1 MSRVLTADY
10 GTGCPCERCALG
22 HREGRLQGEMQVG
35 PPCRRSVGV
44 TPEQLLDRRHF
55 LSRAAALGA
64 STAVAANPGLAS
76 GRPLRRRR
84 AVPLPSPE
92 RIRRDFTRMV
102 EFGPRLTASRDH
114 ERYIGW
120 LEDRF
125 ERAGLTVL
133 DCDGYTTERWLAEH
147 HGLKVFDGPHRG
159 PVKIATYYPR
169 SQETPAHGVTGPLV
183 YGGTAPSLSVSGTDL
198 NALKAA
204 IERYPAELAAWAE
217 GLGGTLQGGARG
229 SVLLVDLPMPVPLTA
244 GAFLP
249 IATYLSWPG
258 HTIADWGAIDYKRVW
273 IEPGLGVPL
282 APFQSLGAQA
292 VVFIC
297 DASFAALKGGYLPF
311 THGFEPLPALYVDRE
326 EGRRLRAIASGRP
339 RARLTLTASRGKAPT
354 RAITAVLPGRSRE
367 TLIFNTHTD
376 GQGFVEENGG
386 VVFTQLARHFASLPA
401 HQRLRRT
408 LVFAAWPG
416 HMVADLP
423 QTQGWIDSHPDLVKR
438 AAAALTVEHLGCSE
452 WVDSV
457 DRGYHPTGQ
466 AEMFGVWTTQGKMFQ
481 LTRDATRAHGLPRT
495 ALLRPPA
502 QFGVG
507 AAFQSTGVPQI
518 GAIAGPE
525 YLLTI
530 SPSGDLDKLDERL
543 AARQIAWLADL
554 ARRLDG
560 VSAASLR
567 QGDPTLGAG
576 ASSGPAAPRVAC
588 A

>member
-1 MSRVLTADY
+1 
-10 GTGCPCERCALG
+10 
-22 HREGRLQGEMQVG
+22 MQVNATTG
-35 PPCRRSVGV
+35 RSVEV
-44 TPEQLLDRRHF
+44 TPEPLVDRRRF
-55 LSRAAALGA
+55 LTRAAAVGA
-64 STAVAANPGLAS
+64 STAFAGAPGLAR
-76 GRPLRRRR
+76 GRSLRHRQI
-84 AVPLPSPE
+84 VPLPGAE

-102 EFGPRLTASRDH
+102 EFGPRLTASHEH

-125 ERAGLTVL
+125 DRAGLQLL
-133 DCDGYTTERWLAEH
+133 DCDGYTTERWLAQDF
-147 HGLKVFDGPHRG
+147 GLRLVDGPHAG
-159 PVKIATYYPR
+159 PARIATYYPR
-169 SQETPAHGVTGPLV
+169 SQETTAQGVTGPLV

-198 NALKAA
+198 RALEDA
-204 IERYPAELAAWAE
+204 IARYPAELASWAA
-217 GLGGTLQGGARG
+217 GLAGMLQGDAQG
-229 SVLLVDLPMPVPLTA
+229 SILLVDLPMPVPLTA

-258 HTIADWGAIDYKRVW
+258 HTIADWGGIDYKRVW

-282 APFQSLGAQA
+282 APFQGLGARA

-297 DASFAALKGGYLPF
+297 DASFAALRGGYLPF
-311 THGFEPLPALYVDRE
+311 THGFEPLPALYVDRD
-326 EGRRLRAIASGRP
+326 EGRRLRGIASGRP
-339 RARLTLTASRGKAPT
+339 GARLTLTASRRKAPT

-386 VVFTQLARHFASLPA
+386 VVFTQLARHFASLSPER
-401 HQRLRRT
+401 RLRRT

-423 QTQGWIDSHPDLVKR
+423 QTQGWIDSHHDLVRR

-481 LTRDATRAHGLPRT
+481 LTRDATQAHALPRT

-543 AARQIAWLADL
+543 AARQVAWLADL
-554 ARRLDG
+554 ARRIDG
-560 VSAASLR
+560 VSAAPLR
-567 QGDPTLGAG
+567 QGDPTLGRG
-576 ASSGPAAPRVAC
+576 GSSGPAAPRVSCQQGRLAKP
-588 A
+588 